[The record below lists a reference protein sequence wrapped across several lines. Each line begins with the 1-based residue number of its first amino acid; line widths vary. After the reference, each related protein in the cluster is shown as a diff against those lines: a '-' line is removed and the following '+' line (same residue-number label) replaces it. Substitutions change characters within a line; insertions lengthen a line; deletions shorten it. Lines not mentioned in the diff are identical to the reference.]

1 MPRCLERSM
10 SLRSGEIIITDD
22 VEARAEELKEE
33 LIGSRVVLF
42 VREKFLIED
51 AKSVIAEAFISEERE
66 KYIIIAAR
74 EYNIYSQNSLLK
86 ILEEPPRNII
96 FILISPSKSSI
107 LPTIRSR
114 LPVKKENT
122 PSSIPSLEIDLK
134 RLDLQSVFEFVSKH
148 KNSSRNELKQLVEAL
163 YLQAL
168 RQGVRLKEREIEN
181 FDTAYRLTELNARGS
196 SVLLLILMGLLHE
209 N

>member
-1 MPRCLERSM
+1 M

>member
-1 MPRCLERSM
+1 MERSM

-86 ILEEPPRNII
+86 ILEEPPRNTI

>member
-1 MPRCLERSM
+1 M
-10 SLRSGEIIITDD
+10 SPHRNEIIITDD

-33 LIGSRVVLF
+33 LSDSRVVMF

-51 AKSVIAEAFISEERE
+51 AKAVIAEAYISEERE

-96 FILISPSKSSI
+96 FILISPSKSAL

-114 LPVKKENT
+114 LPVKKEH
-122 PSSIPSLEIDLK
+122 SSTSLPALSIDLA
-134 RLDLQSVFEFVSKH
+134 RLDLQSVFEFVSMY
-148 KNSSRNELKQLVEAL
+148 KNSSRNEIKELIEAL
-163 YLQAL
+163 YIQAL

-181 FDTAYRLTELNARGS
+181 FDMAYRLVELNARGS
-196 SVLLLILMGLLHE
+196 SVLLLILMGMLHE

>member
-1 MPRCLERSM
+1 M
-10 SLRSGEIIITDD
+10 SLRRSEIIITDD
-22 VEARAEELKEE
+22 IEARAEELREE
-33 LIGSRVVLF
+33 LSGSRVVMF

-51 AKSVIAEAFISEERE
+51 AKAVIAEAYISEEHE
-66 KYIIIAAR
+66 KYLIIAAR
-74 EYNIYSQNSLLK
+74 EYNVYSQNSLLK

-96 FILISPSKSSI
+96 FILISPSKSAL

-114 LPVKKENT
+114 LPVHKEHAST
-122 PSSIPSLEIDLK
+122 SLPQLSIDLQ
-134 RLDLQSVFEFVSKH
+134 RLDLQTLFEFVSEH
-148 KNSSRNELKQLVEAL
+148 KNSTRNELKELIEAL
-163 YLQAL
+163 YLKAL

-181 FDTAYRLTELNARGS
+181 FDMAYRLVELNARGS

>member
-1 MPRCLERSM
+1 M
-10 SLRSGEIIITDD
+10 SPHRNEIIITDD

-33 LIGSRVVLF
+33 FSDSRVVMF

-51 AKSVIAEAFISEERE
+51 AKAVIAEAYISEERE

-86 ILEEPPRNII
+86 ILEEPPRNIV
-96 FILISPSKSSI
+96 FILISPSKSAL

-114 LPVKKENT
+114 LPVKKEH
-122 PSSIPSLEIDLK
+122 SSTSLPALSIDLA
-134 RLDLQSVFEFVSKH
+134 RLDLQSVFEFVSTH
-148 KNSSRNELKQLVEAL
+148 KNSSRNEIKELIEAL
-163 YLQAL
+163 YIQAL

-181 FDTAYRLTELNARGS
+181 FDMAYRLVELNARGS
-196 SVLLLILMGLLHE
+196 SVLLLILMGMLHE

>member
-1 MPRCLERSM
+1 M
-10 SLRSGEIIITDD
+10 SPHRNEIIITDD

-33 LIGSRVVLF
+33 FSDSRVVMF

-51 AKSVIAEAFISEERE
+51 AKAVIAEAYISEERE

-86 ILEEPPRNII
+86 ILEEPPRNIV
-96 FILISPSKSSI
+96 FILISPSKSAL

-114 LPVKKENT
+114 LPVKKEHT
-122 PSSIPSLEIDLK
+122 STSLPDLSIDLA

-148 KNSSRNELKQLVEAL
+148 KNSTRNELKELIEAL

-168 RQGVRLKEREIEN
+168 RQGLRLKEREIEN
-181 FDTAYRLTELNARGS
+181 FDMAYRLIELNARGS
-196 SVLLLILMGLLHE
+196 SVLLLILMGMLHE

>member
-1 MPRCLERSM
+1 M
-10 SLRSGEIIITDD
+10 SLRRSEIIITDD
-22 VEARAEELKEE
+22 VEARAEELREE
-33 LIGSRVVLF
+33 LSGSRVVMF

-51 AKSVIAEAFISEERE
+51 AKAVIAEAYISEEHE
-66 KYIIIAAR
+66 KYLIIAAR
-74 EYNIYSQNSLLK
+74 EYNVYSQNSLLK

-96 FILISPSKSSI
+96 FILISPSKSAL

-114 LPVKKENT
+114 LPVHKEHAST
-122 PSSIPSLEIDLK
+122 SLPQLSIDLQ
-134 RLDLQSVFEFVSKH
+134 RLDLQTLFEFVSEH
-148 KNSSRNELKQLVEAL
+148 KNSTRNELKELIEAL

-181 FDTAYRLTELNARGS
+181 FDMAYRLVELNARGS

>member
-1 MPRCLERSM
+1 M
-10 SLRSGEIIITDD
+10 SLRRSEIIITDD
-22 VEARAEELKEE
+22 VEARAEELREE
-33 LIGSRVVLF
+33 LSGSRVVMF

-51 AKSVIAEAFISEERE
+51 AKAVIAEAYISEEHE
-66 KYIIIAAR
+66 KYLIIAAR
-74 EYNIYSQNSLLK
+74 EYNVYSQNSLLK
-86 ILEEPPRNII
+86 ILEEPPKNII
-96 FILISPSKSSI
+96 FILISPSKSAL

-114 LPVKKENT
+114 LPVRKEHT
-122 PSSIPSLEIDLK
+122 STSLPQLSIDLQ
-134 RLDLQSVFEFVSKH
+134 RLDLQTLFEFVSEH
-148 KNSSRNELKQLVEAL
+148 KNSTRNELKELIEAL

-181 FDTAYRLTELNARGS
+181 FDMAYRLVELNARGS

>member
-1 MPRCLERSM
+1 M
-10 SLRSGEIIITDD
+10 SQYRDEIIITDD

-33 LIGSRVVLF
+33 LSANRVVLF

-51 AKSVIAEAFISEERE
+51 AKAVIAEAYISEERE

-86 ILEEPPRNII
+86 ILEEPPRNIV
-96 FILISPSKSSI
+96 FILISPSKSAL

-114 LPVKKENT
+114 LPVKKEHT
-122 PSSIPSLEIDLK
+122 STSLPDLSIDLA

-148 KNSSRNELKQLVEAL
+148 KNSTRNELKELIEAL

-168 RQGVRLKEREIEN
+168 RQGLRLKEREIEN
-181 FDTAYRLTELNARGS
+181 FDMAYRLIELNARGS
-196 SVLLLILMGLLHE
+196 SVLLLILMGMLHE

>member
-1 MPRCLERSM
+1 M
-10 SLRSGEIIITDD
+10 SLRRSEIIITDD
-22 VEARAEELKEE
+22 IEARAEELREE
-33 LIGSRVVLF
+33 LSGSRVVMF

-51 AKSVIAEAFISEERE
+51 AKAVIAEAYISEEHE
-66 KYIIIAAR
+66 KYLIIAAR
-74 EYNIYSQNSLLK
+74 EYNVYSQNSLLK

-96 FILISPSKSSI
+96 FILISPSKSAL

-114 LPVKKENT
+114 LPVHKEHAST
-122 PSSIPSLEIDLK
+122 SLPQLSIDLQ
-134 RLDLQSVFEFVSKH
+134 RLDLQTLFEFVSEH
-148 KNSSRNELKQLVEAL
+148 KNSTRNELKELIEAL

-181 FDTAYRLTELNARGS
+181 FDMAYRLVELNARGS